1 MAVTRLAICG
11 LIGLNRSFNLF
22 NLLLQESNV
31 AEQITLCIVMF
42 LSSFIIMRGIIT
54 IFVVVHFLI
63 LAWSVVNRLWLIMVW
78 LRLVMVWIWLIVIRI
93 WFIMIWIWLV
103 MIVLVVVIVVMV
115 VKVVI

>member
-42 LSSFIIMRGIIT
+42 LSSFIIMRGIVT

-63 LAWSVVNRLWLIMVW
+63 LAWSVVNRLWLVMVW
-78 LRLVMVWIWLIVIRI
+78 LYLVMVWIWLIVIRI
-93 WFIMIWIWLV
+93 WLV
-103 MIVLVVVIVVMV
+103 MIVLVVIVVVVV